1 VTAAAVALPPARV
14 WLLPC
19 LLAPPMLLAAEL
31 TGRPAVL
38 VPPALA
44 LAFGVWVARRPE
56 MLVSRWRIA
65 VLPSAGAAIG
75 LAATGVPG
83 PRWLVLVGTLSAV
96 VVLLQLTRTRIGPT
110 VAAALLPVVFDL
122 RGPEYLIS
130 VVVLCVLV
138 AATAR
143 RPDRP
148 APLRAW
154 PWPRVAV
161 FWAAG
166 AGWIALAEGV
176 LGLSPI
182 VVAPPLF
189 VACLDFVLLD
199 GRAARGVRRSA
210 LLTVAG
216 LVGGV
221 AVARLPV
228 PWLAGGLAV
237 VAVVVLAAA
246 LAEPLGPAPTIT
258 LVPFV
263 AGVEDPLPAAAA
275 IGLGALALHL
285 AAWALLACPR
295 RAGAALRRPGPVVGP

>member
-1 VTAAAVALPPARV
+1 MTGPAAVAPPPLRT
-14 WLLPC
+14 WLAPC
-19 LLAPPMLLAAEL
+19 LLAPPMLLAADL

-56 MLVSRWRIA
+56 MLASRWRIA
-65 VLPSAGAAIG
+65 VLPAVGAALG
-75 LAATGVPG
+75 LAATGAPG
-83 PRWLVLVGTLSAV
+83 PRWLVLVGTLTAV
-96 VVLLQLTRTRIGPT
+96 VVLLQLTRSRIGPT
-110 VAAALLPVVFDL
+110 LAAALLPVVFDL
-122 RGPEYLIS
+122 HGPEYLIS
-130 VVVLCVLV
+130 VAVLGGLV
-138 AATAR
+138 AITAP

-148 APLRAW
+148 APVRAW

-199 GRAARGVRRSA
+199 GPTARGVRRCA
-210 LLTVAG
+210 LLTVGG
-216 LVGGV
+216 LLGGV
-221 AVARLPV
+221 AVAHLPV

-237 VAVVVLAAA
+237 AAVVVLAAA
-246 LAEPLGPAPTIT
+246 LAEPLGPAPAIT

-263 AGVEDPLPAAAA
+263 AGVDDALPAAAA

-285 AAWALLACPR
+285 AAWALLARPR
-295 RAGAALRRPGPVVGP
+295 RAAAAPRLPGP